1 MKMMKFCYFLAEFDL
16 FLGQSTYLSY
26 RFLKYNTTSFLLAHQ
41 NERRTTRTVKTQ
53 TKIRYDHSGV
63 SKPTWKS
70 ECQFGHAPTLV
81 SAFRNYQQKLWCKR
95 LWCQEAV
102 WDMQQWGEAKSL
114 KMFSIP
120 IQALVINRAT
130 GAQNIG
136 QILFYINLRLRVL
149 KGIMFD

>member
-1 MKMMKFCYFLAEFDL
+1 MRWLDDKNAQVLLFLSWICI

-53 TKIRYDHSGV
+53 TKIRYDHSGI

-70 ECQFGHAPTLV
+70 ECQFGHAHTLV

-114 KMFSIP
+114 KMFSTH
-120 IQALVINRAT
+120 IQDPCKQQGYECSKYWSN
-130 GAQNIG
+130 
-136 QILFYINLRLRVL
+136 FVL
-149 KGIMFD
+149 Y